1 MARLNHERLLEH
13 LLEHTTASVEI
24 ADVSGRLVEVN
35 RRFTELTGFTR
46 EEAIGLTPADL
57 SRSDMHDPAFYEAM
71 WETVTDRRV
80 WRGEMISQ
88 AKDESLLH
96 MFTTVIP
103 VLDEA
108 GDIVHLMALKE
119 VIPVGESHED
129 NETLAHALMRLRT
142 SERRYRAMMHA
153 ARDAILVADLETALI
168 VDANPTACEMF
179 DYSVQELRQLT
190 GRKLT
195 APEDHDKLD
204 SLSDGILH
212 RGSAYASRLRVVRKD
227 GSRFW
232 AALRIATYELS
243 GQKLYVVNLRDVSEQ
258 VRREA
263 ELAESNEQ
271 LRAAQKRLRQSERLA
286 ALGQLSAAMAHEI
299 NNPLQFVDINLKEMQ
314 RRWGEQ
320 LPAEASAMLE
330 EMRDGIN
337 RISNITRDLGTF
349 TRIDRE
355 KVEMVDLDEVV
366 ERACRMARNEIR
378 HHARLRLSL
387 GAGRR
392 IAADRGKL
400 TQVITNLIIN
410 ASHAI
415 VEGHADENAISVT
428 TREQG
433 ETLLLQVEDSGTGM
447 PPELVSRIFEPFF
460 TTKPAGRGG
469 GLGLAVCAEIV
480 RLHRG
485 TIKVDS
491 ELGRGSRFDIRLPF
505 DNGLM
510 VSEQAPSSR
519 KDADHPRGRVL
530 LIDDDALVLRG
541 IRRLLSSRHE
551 VVTAEGGN
559 AGIRIV
565 QEDQRFDVILCDLM
579 MPMVDGLAVHEAIQ
593 ECAPQLIDR
602 LVFCSG
608 GAFTV
613 RAQEF
618 ISSASNPMLRKPI
631 RGAELFDAIEGVMAR
646 NPADDAI
653 RSA

>member
-1 MARLNHERLLEH
+1 MRVLES

-24 ADVSGRLVEVN
+24 ADLDGRLVEVN
-35 RRFTELTGFTR
+35 RRFTELTGYTR
-46 EEAIGLTPADL
+46 EEAIGRTPAEL

-71 WETVTDRRV
+71 WETVTDKRV
-80 WRGEMISQ
+80 WRGELVSQ
-88 AKDESLLH
+88 TKDESLLH

-103 VLDEA
+103 VLDDA
-108 GDIVHLMALKE
+108 GELVHLMALKE
-119 VIPVGESHED
+119 PIPAGESQQD

-153 ARDAILVADLETALI
+153 ARDAILVADLDTALI

-179 DYSVQELRQLT
+179 GYTVQELRQHT
-190 GRKLT
+190 GRTLT
-195 APEDHDKLD
+195 APEDHHKLD
-204 SLSDGILH
+204 GLTEGILH
-212 RGSAYASRLRVVRKD
+212 DGSAHTSRLRVRRKD
-227 GSRFW
+227 DSRFW
-232 AALRIATYELS
+232 AALRMATYELM

-258 VRREA
+258 VQREA

-271 LRAAQKRLRQSERLA
+271 LRAAQQRLRQSERLA

-299 NNPLQFVDINLKEMQ
+299 NNPLQFIDINLKEMQ
-314 RRWGEQ
+314 RRWSED
-320 LPAEASAMLE
+320 LSAEAAAMLE

-378 HHARLRLSL
+378 HRARLQLSL

-400 TQVITNLIIN
+400 TQVVTNLVVN

-415 VEGHADENAISVT
+415 VEGHADDNSIAVT
-428 TREQG
+428 TRQQG
-433 ETLLLQVEDSGTGM
+433 ETLLLQVEDTGTGM
-447 PPELVSRIFEPFF
+447 PPELISRIFEPFF

-491 ELGRGSRFDIRLPF
+491 EPGRGSRFDIRLPF

-510 VSEQAPSSR
+510 VSEQASSSR
-519 KDADHPRGRVL
+519 TKADHPRGRVL
-530 LIDDDALVLRG
+530 LIDDDSLVLRG

-602 LVFCSG
+602 VVFCSG

-618 ISSASNPMLRKPI
+618 ISSAANPMLKKPI

-646 NPADDAI
+646 HPEGDSV